1 MRCANKERKGFIMKN
16 RNWFWGIIFLLCA
29 VVVIASQ
36 TGAFAGIGIISIVAG
51 VLILALVVQSLVQ
64 LNFFGVFL
72 PLAVA
77 YIVFKAPLGLPEIS
91 IPIIILASV
100 FASIGFSILF
110 RSHPKQKYDWHQGR
124 EHFAQTTETMDD
136 NNPYAKVNFGSS
148 SKYLHSDSLK
158 GGQFSASFGELEV
171 FFDKAQLS
179 PDGAEIFLDCSFGSI
194 KLYIPKQWQVLD
206 NLSVNLGEVT
216 NKVRTA
222 QPDEN
227 SPKLTLTGNVQFGG
241 IEIEYI

>member
-1 MRCANKERKGFIMKN
+1 MKN

-91 IPIIILASV
+91 TPIVILASV

-110 RSHPKQKYDWHQGR
+110 RSKPKEKYHWEQHEGR
-124 EHFAQTTETMDD
+124 HFSQTTETIDD
-136 NNPYAKVNFGSS
+136 NNPYTKVSFSSS
-148 SKYLHSDSLK
+148 SKYLHSDCLK
-158 GGQFSASFGELEV
+158 SGQFAVSFGELEV
-171 FFDKAQLS
+171 FFDQAQLA
-179 PDGAEIFLDCSFGSI
+179 PEGAEIFLDCSFGAI
-194 KLYIPKQWQVLD
+194 KLYIPKHWRVLD
-206 NLSVNLGEVT
+206 NIQANLGSVE
-216 NKVRTA
+216 NKNRRA
-222 QPDEN
+222 QPAEDA
-227 SPKLTLTGNVQFGG
+227 PRLTLTGNVQLGSV
-241 IEIEYI
+241 EIQYI